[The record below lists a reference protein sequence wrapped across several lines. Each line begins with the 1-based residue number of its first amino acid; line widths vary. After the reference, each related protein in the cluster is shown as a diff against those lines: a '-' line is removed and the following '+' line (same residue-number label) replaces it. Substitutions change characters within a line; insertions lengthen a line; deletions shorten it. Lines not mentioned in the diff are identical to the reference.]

1 MNPECV
7 SYVGCEHVLWPRG
20 RRWPLSWVGRRN
32 GASLEGATMFRV
44 QTKIQVKQ
52 KPTSMRALGD
62 LDDDEQTSFLSGAE
76 SGAGTARTRRTLRSR
91 GMPTGRTYA
100 VESVAL
106 DHPPPRTV
114 RFEELGGDDDDDHED
129 DADVASWHGD
139 VGSDGGAGGDADV
152 DARAQRHHQG
162 QQSKEPDG
170 DIPHQVVEGITKL
183 LKMHNSDE
191 LRFLGQVF
199 GIPDGMPHAERL
211 RTFHEVILTSELAY
225 RKVLRHMWEGIVIE
239 YWRGL
244 GKNLKHYKFDLK
256 HILWQ
261 WWLRERTEA
270 AQPPQEW
277 TPLFTPVEANP
288 VRVVE
293 EQVVDDPQVA
303 EYVGK
308 LKDAEL
314 LVKRAEHGLRFNQ
327 DLAHLQTYFA
337 ADGRLRAIERHG
349 RVCAA
354 CVASAGSG

>member
-1 MNPECV
+1 
-7 SYVGCEHVLWPRG
+7 
-20 RRWPLSWVGRRN
+20 
-32 GASLEGATMFRV
+32 MFRV

-114 RFEELGGDDDDDHED
+114 RFEELGGDGDDDHKD
-129 DADVASWHGD
+129 DADVASWDGD

-170 DIPHQVVEGITKL
+170 DIPHRTAVGGLCVCGAWRVACLTYCAGGAPDVVEGITKL

-211 RTFHEVILTSELAY
+211 RTFHEVILTSEVCVFRSMSMRDSQSKL
-225 RKVLRHMWEGIVIE
+225 LHGS
-239 YWRGL
+239 WRIGRCCDTC
-244 GKNLKHYKFDLK
+244 GK
-256 HILWQ
+256 
-261 WWLRERTEA
+261 A
-270 AQPPQEW
+270 S
-277 TPLFTPVEANP
+277 
-288 VRVVE
+288 
-293 EQVVDDPQVA
+293 
-303 EYVGK
+303 
-308 LKDAEL
+308 L
-314 LVKRAEHGLRFNQ
+314 LVRRC
-327 DLAHLQTYFA
+327 
-337 ADGRLRAIERHG
+337 R
-349 RVCAA
+349 
-354 CVASAGSG
+354 